1 MLHSE
6 TVEAELTFWWI
17 LLSEKIWVGC
27 SGIMPFLLV
36 LLWNEVSISDGFRDI
51 QWWLWCNVDM

>member
-51 QWWLWCNVDM
+51 QWW